1 MMLAEEAEY
10 ILEVIPWHNIDA
22 VFFYTT
28 SALSSIVDK
37 SQ

>member
-22 VFFYTT
+22 VFYTT